1 MLVDMELDPKVS
13 TTHYLERNPNLAASP
28 LLIPGDHPFRIYLF
42 IPIPLVHPITKE
54 SGFPKTLTER
64 DRAVYSFQV
73 VQCFLQVGWFL
84 QLQIGESMGLH
95 GNARGYRENLSAFT
109 SQESISNSSSLL
121 SLKATLKR

>member
-73 VQCFLQVGWFL
+73 VQCLVGSFL

-95 GNARGYRENLSAFT
+95 GNARGYREKLLSAFT

-121 SLKATLKR
+121 SVKATLKR